1 MKTRRS
7 DGKRIAKI
15 STFTN
20 LLFHIIYS
28 TKYRKPTIR
37 SEWHDDLYG
46 YIGGIVRDQK
56 GTLLKIGGVEDH
68 VHLLVKLSPT
78 IAISDVLR
86 KIKSNSSKWINERP
100 DVNRKFEWQSGYA
113 AFSVSESQMP
123 AVAKYIAN
131 QAEHHR
137 KKTFEEEF
145 LAILK
150 KHNIEFDTRYVF
162 EQEVIA

>member
-1 MKTRRS
+1 M
-7 DGKRIAKI
+7 

-28 TKYRKPTIR
+28 TKFRKPAIR
-37 SEWHDDLYG
+37 SDWQDDLYG
-46 YIGGIVRDQK
+46 FIGGIVRDQK

-68 VHLLVKLSPT
+68 VHLLAKLSPT

-100 DVNRKFEWQSGYA
+100 DLNRKFEWQSGYA

-123 AVAKYIAN
+123 SVFEYIAN
-131 QAEHHR
+131 QADHHR

-145 LAILK
+145 IAILK
-150 KHNIEFDTRYVF
+150 MHNIEFDMRYVF

>member
-1 MKTRRS
+1 M
-7 DGKRIAKI
+7 

-28 TKYRKPTIR
+28 TKYRKPTIHT
-37 SEWHDDLYG
+37 EWQDDLYG

-56 GTLLKIGGVEDH
+56 GKLLKIGGVEDH
-68 VHLLVKLSPT
+68 VHLLAKVGPT

-86 KIKSNSSKWINERP
+86 KIKSNSSKWINERS
-100 DVNRKFEWQSGYA
+100 DVSRKFEWQSGYA
-113 AFSVSESQMP
+113 AFSVSESKLP
-123 AVAKYIAN
+123 AVSEYIAN

-137 KKTFEEEF
+137 KKTFEEEL

-150 KHNIEFDTRYVF
+150 KHNIEFDMRYVF

>member
-1 MKTRRS
+1 M
-7 DGKRIAKI
+7 

-37 SEWHDDLYG
+37 RNWQDDLYG

-68 VHLLVKLSPT
+68 VHLLAKLSPT
-78 IAISDVLR
+78 LAISDVLR
-86 KIKSNSSKWINERP
+86 RIKSNSSKWINERP
-100 DVNRKFEWQSGYA
+100 DVIRKFEWQSGYA
-113 AFSVSESQMP
+113 AFSVSESQLP
-123 AVAKYIAN
+123 SVVGYIGN

-137 KKTFEEEF
+137 KRTFEEEF

-150 KHNIEFDTRYVF
+150 KHHINFDMQYVF
-162 EQEVIA
+162 EQEVIT

>member
-1 MKTRRS
+1 M
-7 DGKRIAKI
+7 

-20 LLFHIIYS
+20 LLFHIVYS
-28 TKYRKPTIR
+28 TKYRKPAIR
-37 SEWHDDLYG
+37 LEWQDDLYG
-46 YIGGIVRDQK
+46 YLGGILRDQK

-68 VHLLVKLSPT
+68 VHLLAKLGPT

-86 KIKSNSSKWINERP
+86 KLKANSSKWINERA
-100 DVNRKFEWQSGYA
+100 DVTQKFEWQSGYA

-123 AVAKYIAN
+123 AVANYIAN

-145 LAILK
+145 LVILK
-150 KHNIEFDTRYVF
+150 KHNIDFDIQYVF
-162 EQEVIA
+162 EREIIE

>member
-1 MKTRRS
+1 M
-7 DGKRIAKI
+7 
-15 STFTN
+15 STHTN

-37 SEWHDDLYG
+37 LNWRDDLYG
-46 YIGGIVRDQK
+46 YIGGIVRDQN
-56 GTLLKIGGVEDH
+56 GTLLKIGGIEDH
-68 VHLLVKLSPT
+68 VHLLAKLSPS

-86 KIKSNSSKWINERP
+86 TVKANSSRWINERL
-100 DVNRKFEWQSGYA
+100 DVSQKFEWQSGYA

-123 AVAKYIAN
+123 AVYEYIAN

-145 LAILK
+145 LAILR
-150 KHNIEFDTRYVF
+150 KHQIDFDMQYVF
-162 EQEVIA
+162 EQEVIV